1 MATWRSK
8 KTDQLTEI
16 LIMKK
21 FTYLLTFLGIILFL
35 SCEKEDEIQT
45 DTISTS
51 IYNKD
56 ITNYLNLLKTESN
69 KENSLKIEALVN
81 AIDLNSVKI
90 YTLKTTE
97 KLLVADL
104 KSLKGF
110 EISDKTKA
118 IFFVYENEITHSN
131 IVTFNVKVPF
141 DNLDKVILSVLDM
154 KKNKDNYTGKI
165 SFYNMH
171 QNISLSNEFENGK
184 LTFNGMARRKTTRN
198 ITGKSAGC
206 IDWYWVT
213 GSSYIYL
220 YTTCDCYAY
229 RMSGIKCGGGGGGG
243 GLSSSSSGPAYPS
256 NPPDKTLFT
265 YIDEDGQI
273 ITKRY
278 NEEALTWEFFSISL
292 SEVVINNNPTKYS
305 YLIIQWPIDQQKV
318 VTKDFIYTYDGASG
332 GWNGVPAT
340 ELNPCDQIKNV
351 MNYNPNDSN
360 SFKSNLNWL
369 KDKVNATVN
378 DKECGVEVRKIM
390 NYDESYRYEFTQV
403 LSNDQFSVSLSTNRD
418 NVGAS
423 HSHPSNGY
431 AMFSFQDVRFLLAVY
446 DGAFDNRKGEVFN
459 SVVCRDNA
467 GNTNTYMLKI
477 DNIDVLRTQINA
489 VWNEP
494 NYAEYSTEKTRI
506 DAIHLDQ
513 AKLYAKSNGQLEKSF
528 LQQFA
533 AFGISIYK
541 GDATLSSFDKLA
553 LSNSTVTSTPCN

>member
-1 MATWRSK
+1 M
-8 KTDQLTEI
+8 
-16 LIMKK
+16 
-21 FTYLLTFLGIILFL
+21 FL

-56 ITNYLNLLKTESN
+56 ISNYLNLLKTQSN
-69 KENSLKIEALVN
+69 KKNSLKIEALVN

-118 IFFVYENEITHSN
+118 IFFVYENEITRSN

-165 SFYNMH
+165 SFYDMH

-198 ITGKSAGC
+198 ITGKAAGC

-213 GSSYIYL
+213 GSSYTYL

-229 RMSGIKCGGGGGGG
+229 RMSGIKCGGSGAG

-318 VTKDFIYTYDGASG
+318 VTLDFIYTYDGASG
-332 GWNGVPAT
+332 NWNGEPTTHEEMPPSCESFNFVQTSPNWQESAVKNIRFVIV
-340 ELNPCDQIKNV
+340 LYDPPLGVYIKQIIEFPQPILFGSP
-351 MNYNPNDSN
+351 MNL
-360 SFKSNLNWL
+360 F
-369 KDKVNATVN
+369 
-378 DKECGVEVRKIM
+378 I
-390 NYDESYRYEFTQV
+390 
-403 LSNDQFSVSLSTNRD
+403 
-418 NVGAS
+418 
-423 HSHPSNGY
+423 
-431 AMFSFQDVRFLLAVY
+431 
-446 DGAFDNRKGEVFN
+446 
-459 SVVCRDNA
+459 
-467 GNTNTYMLKI
+467 GNTNISSGAAAETGAEA
-477 DNIDVLRTQINA
+477 LRISMQETVNLYGNKTVDELTVRLYFESRIKNNYSRMVPDGRVNINA
-489 VWNEP
+489 A
-494 NYAEYSTEKTRI
+494 NYSVAPTEYKSTW
-506 DAIHLDQ
+506 
-513 AKLYAKSNGQLEKSF
+513 
-528 LQQFA
+528 
-533 AFGISIYK
+533 FGT
-541 GDATLSSFDKLA
+541 A
-553 LSNSTVTSTPCN
+553 NCN